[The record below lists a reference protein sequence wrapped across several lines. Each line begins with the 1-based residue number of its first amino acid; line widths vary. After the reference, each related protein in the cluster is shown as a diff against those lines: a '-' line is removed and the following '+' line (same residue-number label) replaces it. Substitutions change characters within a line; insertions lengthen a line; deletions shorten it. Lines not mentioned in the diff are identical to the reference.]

1 MGVGAG
7 YQRDGSMRA
16 ATIMLLAVAAVGCA
30 PTRDRT
36 VRSPDSP
43 LEQGRLYTSW
53 LYGSQFQKLWDRF
66 SPDMRQ
72 TFGSVGDLATFAGR
86 AISRLGPEKGAV
98 DEQVS
103 KAEPLTVYRRR
114 ASFDTSKRQMLIEWS
129 LAKDGEVTGLVV
141 RPVPTDSL

>member
-1 MGVGAG
+1 
-7 YQRDGSMRA
+7 MRA
-16 ATIMLLAVAAVGCA
+16 ATVLLLAAAAVGCTA
-30 PTRDRT
+30 RADRA
-36 VRSPDSP
+36 PDSP

-72 TFGSVGDLATFAGR
+72 TFG
-86 AISRLGPEKGAV
+86 AV

-103 KAEPLTVYRRR
+103 EADPLRVYRRK
-114 ASFDTSKRQMLIEWS
+114 ASFDTSRRQMLIEWS

-141 RPVPTDSL
+141 RPVPVDSR